1 MAVRPTMYP
10 MGYPSW
16 NGPAQ
21 MPPPQQMQ
29 MPGMYPQQ
37 PSYGPPMP
45 PYYGNPNMYY
55 PQGGPPMGP
64 GAPIA
69 YMPVI
74 RQPAPSTTPTP
85 KPALPITITAAPE
98 PKPAAPKTEPLPAPP
113 EVIDIDTPP
122 RKAPSKRREL
132 EPELLEDP
140 EEAPPTRRT
149 STKESGKTGP
159 TPRRAEPQ
167 SFAEETG
174 QKVGDWVTQYLKD
187 NPQWEEK
194 IKKLN
199 VESFLKNGLA
209 NGDFTKVTESLGDV
223 RDNFQKSWMAR
234 QAMKYLAKPL
244 VHVLPGEMQPVA
256 QQAIQWL
263 TTKPAAGAS

>member
-21 MPPPQQMQ
+21 MPPQQMQ
-29 MPGMYPQQ
+29 MPGMYPQ
-37 PSYGPPMP
+37 PSYGPQMP

-55 PQGGPPMGP
+55 PQGGPQMGP

-74 RQPAPSTTPTP
+74 RQPAPSTNPPP
-85 KPALPITITAAPE
+85 KPALPITLTAAPE
-98 PKPAAPKTEPLPAPP
+98 PKPAAPKTEHLPAPP
-113 EVIDIDTPP
+113 EVIDIDIPPRKTQHPKRRDPEPEFLDEPEEVTPP
-122 RKAPSKRREL
+122 RRAG
-132 EPELLEDP
+132 
-140 EEAPPTRRT
+140 
-149 STKESGKTGP
+149 TKEPGKSGPIPKRT
-159 TPRRAEPQ
+159 EPQ

-209 NGDFTKVTESLGDV
+209 NGDFSKVTESLGGV
-223 RDNFQKSWMAR
+223 RDNFQKSWLSR

-244 VHVLPGEMQPVA
+244 VHVLPGEMQPMA